1 MSDEAEVQLPAALW
15 FGETPHSK
23 KLAPGALGLDF
34 TVAPARGPEGPTVA
48 LFGAFALSAPYTLIY
63 RAQLSSAIHIVAV
76 HARTGRVHVN
86 KPADPNALPI
96 SATMPKDLDAAIA
109 QANPLERGMVVQTF
123 FNVDLAAHL
132 VLPPEEGDYHVF
144 LWLDDRVTP
153 VRTVHVPANPAR
165 QSFGGGVAIPLALG
179 DTASSPQP
187 RDGAIALERPADGT
201 RLFGALPASA
211 LPQEPEAAGSPPPP
225 LTLLA
230 FCQRSRNFGWST
242 VPVAREMREAKSHA
256 FSFEPSA
263 LVRCGDVP
271 EQTYLLAM
279 FGALRSDVVKLPQS
293 SR

>member
-1 MSDEAEVQLPAALW
+1 MSDEAEVQIPAALW

-23 KLAPGALGLDF
+23 KLSPGALGLDF
-34 TVAPARGPEGPTVA
+34 TVAPARGPTGPTVA

-63 RAQLSSAIHIVAV
+63 RAQLSSAIHIVAIN
-76 HARTGRVHVN
+76 AKTGRVSFN
-86 KPADPNALPI
+86 KPADPNELPI

-109 QANPLERGMVVQTF
+109 QAQPLERGMIVKTF

-132 VLPPEEGDYHVF
+132 SLPPEEGDYHVF

-153 VRTVHVPANPAR
+153 VKTVHVPANPAR
-165 QSFGGGVAIPLALG
+165 GASGAGVDLQLTVG
-179 DTASSPQP
+179 DTASSPRSRQ
-187 RDGAIALERPADGT
+187 GTIVLESPAGRT
-201 RLFGALPASA
+201 QMFGALPGPAIP
-211 LPQEPEAAGSPPPP
+211 LDPEATGTPP

-230 FCQRSRNFGWST
+230 FCQRSRHFGWAS
-242 VPVAREMREAKSHA
+242 VPVAKRMLKAKSRA

-271 EQTYLLAM
+271 EQTFLLAT
-279 FGALRSDVVKLPQS
+279 FGTLRSDVVKLP